1 MVVPPSPSL
10 FVSHFPVLI
19 SAPSHQHS
27 SSSSSRMDARPLVGG
42 TRPTTPPPKQN
53 HIDMCTVRGWATTP
67 RPPRPRHPPPRPPR
81 SRHPPIPSASQG
93 QPWPAPHTPRLGPS
107 SAGLHPVSPLQPSV
121 ECQVSATSCRHHTHE
136 CPSRPPAKRGRHP
149 RPSLPPPRVGHP
161 CPRRRPL
168 GPLRPSVESQLSGAY
183 CQPRADESPRRP
195 LAKVLLRPRP
205 SLPPRDVE
213 CLCPRRPPLGPP
225 SLSVESP
232 VSVVSCRPR
241 ADGCPR
247 PPRAK
252 ALLHPRPSL
261 PPRRVERL
269 YPPFSATMKK
279 EGGDI
284 ASSED
289 GMSAGL

>member
-1 MVVPPSPSL
+1 MQDPLSVAPGRRPLLQSKTTSTCAQSGAGRRPLAPLVLAAPPSTSKIPTPPHPLGQPRPTMAGPAHATPGAVFGRPPPCQPPPTLGRGPSVGHFLSTPYPRMPKPTPRETRATPSAL
-10 FVSHFPVLI
+10 FV
-19 SAPSHQHS
+19 
-27 SSSSSRMDARPLVGG
+27 
-42 TRPTTPPPKQN
+42 T
-53 HIDMCTVRGWATTP
+53 
-67 RPPRPRHPPPRPPR
+67 
-81 SRHPPIPSASQG
+81 
-93 QPWPAPHTPRLGPS
+93 
-107 SAGLHPVSPLQPSV
+107 
-121 ECQVSATSCRHHTHE
+121 
-136 CPSRPPAKRGRHP
+136 
-149 RPSLPPPRVGHP
+149 PRVGHL

-168 GPLRPSVESQLSGAY
+168 GPLRPSVESRLSGAY

-252 ALLHPRPSL
+252 ALLHPRPYL

-279 EGGDI
+279 GVQAMGVQVAGARKLKSKAEGRGTRRRRH
-284 ASSED
+284 
-289 GMSAGL
+289 